1 MKDVLLGERCRHN
14 DGKEDGERMVSLT
27 HLSAHIPLLVMTSM
41 MQVAAFVTSPHGAV
55 RSSIGTPRTTQHI
68 HNIVSPDTFWA
79 STLTTAVDVFDGSGI
94 DPVVVSNVFWSKL
107 QANFISILI
116 GQFLAAI
123 AFAFITS
130 LAASQLTKL
139 GSFVTDNIFSNKKDL
154 SGSRVSTVFQRA

>member
-1 MKDVLLGERCRHN
+1 
-14 DGKEDGERMVSLT
+14 MVS
-27 HLSAHIPLLVMTSM
+27 PE
-41 MQVAAFVTSPHGAV
+41 
-55 RSSIGTPRTTQHI
+55 
-68 HNIVSPDTFWA
+68 TFWA
-79 STLTTAVDVFDGSGI
+79 STLTTAVVEVFDGSGI

-139 GSFVTDNIFSNKKDL
+139 GSHVTDNFVSNRKDL
-154 SGSRVSTVFQRA
+154 SAGRVSTVFQRA